1 MTNISDKINEL
12 ELADHFDDLVQYANE
27 QASPIEKA
35 LLYINILDV
44 FVPALGFE
52 FETAVTGDSKLKRTA
67 NKKEVNEK
75 ITGNLD
81 KVKYDGG
88 WQEIVDKLGVYT
100 NYRNDFA
107 HNLLI
112 DNKGKHVRDIQE
124 IKRIIFM
131 TGELAEEIY
140 NLIIGAREELE
151 FSSSN

>member
-1 MTNISDKINEL
+1 MTNKSDKINEV
-12 ELADHFDDLVQYANE
+12 ELSDHFDDLVRYANE
-27 QASPIEKA
+27 HASPIEKA
-35 LLYINILDV
+35 LLYVNILDV

-75 ITGNLD
+75 IIGNLD

-100 NYRNDFA
+100 KYRNDFA

-151 FSSSN
+151 FSKNL

>member
-1 MTNISDKINEL
+1 MTNISDKINQL
-12 ELADHFDDLVQYANE
+12 ELSEHFDDLVRYANE

-75 ITGNLD
+75 IIGNLG
-81 KVKYDGG
+81 KVKYEGG
-88 WQEIVDKLGVYT
+88 WQEIVDKLEVYIK
-100 NYRNDFA
+100 YRNDFA

-151 FSSSN
+151 FSKNL

>member
-1 MTNISDKINEL
+1 MHDKINKL
-12 ELADHFDDLVQYANE
+12 ELAEHFDDLVQYANE

-44 FVPALGFE
+44 FVPVLGFE
-52 FETAVTGDSKLKRTA
+52 FETAVTGNSKLERTA
-67 NKKEVNEK
+67 KKKEVNEK

-81 KVKYDGG
+81 KIKYDGG
-88 WQEIVDKLGVYT
+88 WQEIINKLKVYT
-100 NYRNDFA
+100 KYRNDFA

-112 DNKGKHVRDIQE
+112 DKKGKNVRDIQE
-124 IKRIIFM
+124 IKRITFT

-151 FSSSN
+151 FPNNF